1 MGGLTP
7 ADIFAM
13 LQETIPHEQ
22 DFFLLALPQPWLV
35 REDFLSYFGLL
46 NDGSASVDL
55 ILARDG
61 EEGLKDVSI
70 SIPLA
75 LAPTNST
82 KPIPSFV
89 SFEVQNETSTAVFK
103 LDACNFNAEYM
114 AVLQDFWS
122 TVDANENVDTVVLD
136 LRKNR
141 GGDFTV
147 ATTFLQYI
155 TRDPYTLFDIK
166 QRQSDELCNQMPAL
180 CDPQTIGFLQ
190 SLGIDISNEVY
201 DLPGSALSIF
211 LSQIAGSPSSLD
223 LFNGTLYVLTSGVT
237 FSSAHLFA
245 GVIKR
250 NNFGTLVGT
259 PTGNSPN
266 FWGNQMQ
273 FSVPNTDLTYYLTT
287 SRTELNSTDVNDEGL
302 DAIYPDILVP
312 TKRNDILSG
321 RDAQLEY
328 ILENNTPNTP
338 TSSPDI
344 SGAHSTSNKSKNS
357 KSHKSKKSKTSWSYK
372 RKSSKAHKSKKS
384 KNSWSYKSKSTKS
397 SKNGKNTRY

>member
-1 MGGLTP
+1 
-7 ADIFAM
+7 
-13 LQETIPHEQ
+13 
-22 DFFLLALPQPWLV
+22 
-35 REDFLSYFGLL
+35 
-46 NDGSASVDL
+46 
-55 ILARDG
+55 
-61 EEGLKDVSI
+61 
-70 SIPLA
+70 
-75 LAPTNST
+75 
-82 KPIPSFV
+82 
-89 SFEVQNETSTAVFK
+89 
-103 LDACNFNAEYM
+103 
-114 AVLQDFWS
+114 
-122 TVDANENVDTVVLD
+122 
-136 LRKNR
+136 
-141 GGDFTV
+141 
-147 ATTFLQYI
+147 
-155 TRDPYTLFDIK
+155 
-166 QRQSDELCNQMPAL
+166 
-180 CDPQTIGFLQ
+180 
-190 SLGIDISNEVY
+190 
-201 DLPGSALSIF
+201 
-211 LSQIAGSPSSLD
+211 LD

-266 FWGNQMQ
+266 FWGNLLQ